1 MRRNTRRDNRNDRR
15 DSRFDR
21 REEHKPTNKVIN
33 QFVIRKEEPLLEF
46 LLRNLNQ
53 SRNNVKTLLGKKH
66 ILVDG
71 ALVTQFDYLLQPKQ
85 TVHIMKDS
93 VFAPTEKIRKSD
105 LEILYE
111 DDEFLVINKPS
122 GLLSIASDNEM
133 TNTAYRRATDYVRQQ
148 NKKNR
153 IFVLHRLD
161 KDTSGVLLFGK
172 SKRVQDMMQADWNKT
187 VTKRGYMALVEG
199 NFKEK
204 EGTYRSY
211 LSESSTHLMYTSNNK
226 KTGELAI
233 TNYKVVKENKHYSL
247 LEVHIDS
254 GKKNQIRVQM
264 KDNGHPIVG
273 DEKYES
279 NKNPIGRLGLHA
291 YEIEFIHPQNK
302 KVYRFTANTPK
313 IFNKVF

>member
-1 MRRNTRRDNRNDRR
+1 MRRNNNRRNDR
-15 DSRFDR
+15 FDR
-21 REEHKPTNKVIN
+21 KEEHKPTNKVIN
-33 QFVIRKEEPLLEF
+33 QFIIRREEPLLEF

-53 SRNNVKTLLGKKH
+53 SRNNVKTLLGKRH

-93 VFAPTEKIRKSD
+93 VFAQATKIRKAD
-105 LEILYE
+105 LEILFE
-111 DDEFLVINKPS
+111 DEEFLVINKPS

-133 TNTAYRRATDYVRQQ
+133 QNTAYRRAMDYVRES

-161 KDTSGVLLFGK
+161 KDTSGVLMFGK
-172 SKRVQDMMQADWNKT
+172 SKRVQDMMQKDWNKT
-187 VTKRGYMALVEG
+187 VTSRGYMALVEG
-199 NFKEK
+199 TFKEK

-211 LSESSTHLMYTSNNK
+211 LSETSTHMMYTSNNK

-291 YEIEFIHPQNK
+291 FELEFIHPVNK
-302 KVYRFTANTPK
+302 KVYRFRANTPK